1 MRNFVANEG
10 LTIDADVL
18 SSIIEKE
25 LLSIHFQPILS
36 VKNPSFLAMEGLA
49 RPKTPDGVS
58 IPPNA
63 FFAAAR
69 TYRRALEAD
78 RLCRAK
84 ALDAFR
90 DIQTAL
96 QPDRD
101 PLLFL
106 NFDTSLLDQG
116 VAGSG
121 VLLAQAARYGI
132 APSRIVIEIVENAVE
147 NTEALKQ
154 FVDFYRRQGF
164 IIALDDVGAGH
175 SNFDRF
181 PLIKPDIIKVDR
193 SITSNIQEDY
203 YKQEVFRALVKLSR
217 KIGTLVL
224 AEGVETEEEVLTVLN
239 CDADLLQGF
248 FFARPSATW
257 KVLHEDVGD
266 KVRIM
271 ADRLRESRIAH
282 ITRLRSQFRLYDET
296 IDRMTSVLSTARPDE
311 FTERLAPCLAE
322 FPFIE
327 AVYVL
332 DGQGIMVT
340 DTMLQPAVEKRLEK
354 LFRKAVKGD
363 DLSLK
368 EYFYLLMF
376 SGLKHYV
383 TESYT
388 SLATGNLTR
397 TISSHFI
404 DSMGKLNVLCIDV
417 LGDLTPSAAGKGFER
432 LQFGT

>member
-18 SSIIEKE
+18 SSIIEDE
-25 LLSIHFQPILS
+25 ILSTHFQPILS
-36 VKNPSFLAMEGLA
+36 VKNPAFLAMEGLA
-49 RPKTPDGVS
+49 RPRTPDGAS
-58 IPPNA
+58 IPPNV

-69 TYRRALEAD
+69 TFRRALETD

-84 ALDAFR
+84 ALEAFR
-90 DIQTAL
+90 NIQSAL
-96 QPDRD
+96 QPARD

-121 VLLAQAARYGI
+121 VLLSQAARYGI

-147 NTEALKQ
+147 DTEALKQ
-154 FVDFYRRQGF
+154 FVDFYRQQGF

-193 SITSNIQEDY
+193 SITSNIQDDY
-203 YKQEVFRALVKLSR
+203 YKQEIFRALVKLSR

-248 FFARPSATW
+248 FFARPAATW
-257 KVLHEDVGD
+257 EILHKDVGE

-296 IDRMTSVLSTARPDE
+296 IDRMTSLLSTARPDE
-311 FTERLAPCLAE
+311 FTERLAPCLAD

-332 DGQGIMVT
+332 DGQGVMVT
-340 DTMLQPAVEKRLEK
+340 DTMLQPAAEKRLEK

-404 DSMGKLNVLCIDV
+404 DSLGRLYILCIDV
-417 LGDLTPSAAGKGFER
+417 LGDLSPSAAGKGFER
-432 LQFGT
+432 LQFGS

>member
-18 SSIIEKE
+18 SSIIEE
-25 LLSIHFQPILS
+25 EILSTHFQPILS

-49 RPKTPDGVS
+49 RPRTSDGASV
-58 IPPNA
+58 PPNV

-84 ALDAFR
+84 ALKAFR
-90 DIQTAL
+90 DIQSAL
-96 QPDRD
+96 QPARD

-147 NTEALKQ
+147 DTDALKR
-154 FVDFYRRQGF
+154 FVDFYRQQGF

-193 SITSNIQEDY
+193 SITSNIQDDY
-203 YKQEVFRALVKLSR
+203 YKQEIFRSLVKLSR

-248 FFARPSATW
+248 FFARPAATW
-257 KVLHEDVGD
+257 EILHREVGD

-271 ADRLRESRIAH
+271 ADRLRESRIGH

-296 IDRMTSVLSTARPDE
+296 IDRMTSVLSTSRPDE
-311 FTERLAPCLAE
+311 FMERLAPCLAD

-332 DGQGIMVT
+332 DGQGVMVT
-340 DTMLQPAVEKRLEK
+340 DTMLQPASEKRLEK

-404 DSMGKLNVLCIDV
+404 DNMGKLYVLCIDV

-432 LQFGT
+432 LQFGA